1 MRILATGSEGS
12 LMQWVIRHLLAA
24 GHDVVGAD
32 NSGRYG
38 YVDRP
43 RDYDFRQGDLCD
55 AAFVAAVCQGV
66 DAVIQSAAQIY
77 GVRGFHQRAADIL
90 SNDTLLHTN
99 LLREIAGRRNIVRFV
114 YISSSMVYERA
125 QAVPTAE
132 SQVRDMPAPL
142 TDYGLSKLVGERLCQ
157 AFGRD
162 YGLPYTIWRPFNII
176 TPLERASAEPGIS
189 HVFADF
195 ISKLLLHK
203 QNPMDIIGDGEQ
215 VRCFTWIDD
224 VAAAIA
230 RHSFGA
236 ATLGQAIN
244 LGNPEPVTMRELAQR
259 IFTKGQQR
267 GIIDPAATL
276 AFRCTASYADDVRQR
291 VPDIAL
297 ATQLLGWRPSV
308 SLDAALEICLDHV
321 VAEIANANAITTAA
335 GTDHTPTAAQE
346 LL

>member
-12 LMQWVIRHLLAA
+12 LMQWVIRRLLAE
-24 GHDVVGAD
+24 GHSVVGAD

-38 YVDRP
+38 YVDRR

-55 AAFVAAVCQGV
+55 AGFVAEVCQGV

-77 GVRGFHQRAADIL
+77 GVRGFHNRGADIL
-90 SNDTLLHTN
+90 SNDTLLHIN
-99 LLREIAGRRNIVRFV
+99 LLREMAHRAIVRFV

-157 AFGRD
+157 AFGQD

-176 TPLERASAEPGIS
+176 TPLERAADEPGIS

-195 ISKLLLHK
+195 ISKLLLQK
-203 QNPMDIIGDGEQ
+203 QNPMPIIGDGEQ

-224 VAAAIA
+224 VATAIA
-230 RHSFGA
+230 RHSFDA

-259 IFTKGQQR
+259 IFAKGQER

-276 AFRCTASYADDVRQR
+276 SFRYEDAYADDVRQR

-297 ATQLLGWRPSV
+297 ATRLLGWRPSV
-308 SLDAALEICLDHV
+308 ALDAALELCLDQ
-321 VAEIANANAITTAA
+321 VAAELQSESASAA
-335 GTDHTPTAAQE
+335 P
-346 LL
+346 